1 MDAGSTACGPL
12 AGNSLLS
19 DRDLPRIAAPQ
30 QRRINQMGTIESHHR
45 LLCALPTVCWSALR
59 TETQVWLPRVTA
71 GRGAAV
77 TLPAKRGTIRF
88 AVAAGV
94 FFGHDELWSSSIVM
108 SLTE

>member
-1 MDAGSTACGPL
+1 MRAGSR
-12 AGNSLLS
+12 AGRLPATRHCPIGTCSESLLRSS
-19 DRDLPRIAAPQ
+19 DAFIKWQKIERIPA
-30 QRRINQMGTIESHHR
+30 
-45 LLCALPTVCWSALR
+45 LLCALPTVCPSALR
-59 TETQVWLPRVTA
+59 TEAQVWLPRVTA

-88 AVAAGV
+88 AVTAGM